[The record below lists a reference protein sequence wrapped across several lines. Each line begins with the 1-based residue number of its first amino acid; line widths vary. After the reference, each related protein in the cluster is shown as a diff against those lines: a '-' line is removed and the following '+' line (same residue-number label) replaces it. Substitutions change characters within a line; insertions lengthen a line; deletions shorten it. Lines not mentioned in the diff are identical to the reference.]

1 MERIDKVIKRVAP
14 TNTSVVNT
22 DTSLKDKV
30 SHDSSPIP
38 SNPDDT
44 AGTQGDLCTICNGIG
59 FVYPRLDSGQLDY
72 SQLVPCQC
80 QSNKL
85 HNKKLERLQRYSNIG
100 SLAQFTFDKL
110 APKEMK
116 DSSGTHDCL
125 TQAYQAAKAFADH
138 PKGWLVLSGPSNSG
152 KTPLA
157 CAIVNQQLNFGQPAF
172 YIGVADLLDHLRST
186 FGPSSTIS
194 YDEFFEQVKNTPL
207 LVLDDMRIES
217 DTSWA
222 KEKLEQLL
230 NHRFNARMATV
241 ITTDIPLSKFDE
253 RLRNRFEDNNLC
265 HTYTIVSRLSTER
278 LGNLPPGLLQS
289 MSFNNFDHK
298 RLELPLEQRQ
308 NLQQAL
314 SIAKDF
320 AKNTEGWLILQ
331 GINGCGKTHLAASI
345 VNYRLSQGLSSF
357 FIIVPDLLDYLRS
370 SFSNTS
376 KIPYDE
382 YFNIVK
388 ESPLLVLDDFGQ
400 QSATPWAQEKLYQL
414 INHRYNLRLP
424 MVITTCLSLE
434 EIETRISSRMVDPKL
449 SMVFNIIAPDYRG
462 NIGNN

>member
-1 MERIDKVIKRVAP
+1 M
-14 TNTSVVNT
+14 
-22 DTSLKDKV
+22 V
-30 SHDSSPIP
+30 S
-38 SNPDDT
+38 
-44 AGTQGDLCTICNGIG
+44 
-59 FVYPRLDSGQLDY
+59 
-72 SQLVPCQC
+72 CQC
-80 QSNKL
+80 QSNNLQK
-85 HNKKLERLQRYSNIG
+85 KKLERLQRYSNIG
-100 SLAQFTFDKL
+100 SLSQFTFDKL
-110 APKEMK
+110 SPKENK
-116 DSSGTHDCL
+116 DSSNVQDCF

-138 PKGWLVLSGPSNSG
+138 PEGWLVLSGPSSSG
-152 KTPLA
+152 KTLLA
-157 CAIVNQQLNFGQPAF
+157 CAIVNQQLNSGQPAF
-172 YIGVADLLDHLRST
+172 YIVVADLLDHLRST

-207 LVLDDMRIES
+207 LVLDDMSIET

-230 NHRFNARMATV
+230 NHRFNGRLATV
-241 ITTDIPLSKFDE
+241 ITTDIPLSKFDD
-253 RLRNRFEDNNLC
+253 RFRIRFEDNNFC
-265 HTYTIVSRLSTER
+265 HIYTTGQRLSLQR

-308 NLQQAL
+308 NLRQAL
-314 SIAKDF
+314 NIAKEF
-320 AKNTEGWLILQ
+320 ARNPDGWLILQ

-345 VNYRLSQGLSSF
+345 VNYRLAQGSSSF
-357 FIIVPDLLDYLRS
+357 FVFVPDLLDYLRS
-370 SFSNTS
+370 SFNNNS

-382 YFNIVK
+382 FFNIVK

-400 QSATPWAQEKLYQL
+400 QSSTPWAQEKLYQL

-449 SMVFNIIAPDYRG
+449 SLVFNIIAPDYRG
-462 NIGNN
+462 DIGSS

>member
-1 MERIDKVIKRVAP
+1 M
-14 TNTSVVNT
+14 VNT

-30 SHDSSPIP
+30 SHGSSSIP

-44 AGTQGDLCTICNGIG
+44 AGTQSDFCIICNGIG

-85 HNKKLERLQRYSNIG
+85 HDKKLERLQRYSNIG

-110 APKEMK
+110 APKEIK
-116 DSSGTHDCL
+116 DSSGTHDCF
-125 TQAYQAAKAFADH
+125 TQAYQAAQAFADH
-138 PKGWLVLSGPSNSG
+138 PKGWLVLSGPSSSG
-152 KTPLA
+152 ITPLA
-157 CAIVNQQLNFGQPAF
+157 CAIVNQQLNSGQPAF

-207 LVLDDMRIES
+207 LVLDDMRIEP

-289 MSFNNFDHK
+289 MSFKNFDHK